1 MRRVITI
8 RGITD
13 RNRLHSWVDA
23 APVGDRVEFKEPS
36 RSLAQNSRM
45 WAILEAIAQQSLWC
59 GQHYTADD
67 WKDYFMHMLKG
78 GRWMPGEDGGLVPIG
93 RSTSKLTVS
102 EMTNLQTLMEAFC
115 ARHEID
121 IGGPE

>member
-8 RGITD
+8 RNITD
-13 RNRLHSWVDA
+13 RAKLHRWVDA
-23 APVGDRVEFKEPS
+23 APVGFRAEFKEPT
-36 RSLAQNSRM
+36 RSLEQNSRM
-45 WAILEAIAQQSLWC
+45 WAILDQIARQALWH
-59 GQHYTADD
+59 GQHYSDHD

-102 EMTNLQTLMEAFC
+102 EMTDLQTLMEAFC
-115 ARHEID
+115 ARNEIE
-121 IGGPE
+121 IGDSE

>member
-8 RGITD
+8 RGISD

-23 APVGDRVEFKEPS
+23 APVGYRVAFKEPS
-36 RSLAQNSRM
+36 RSLEQNSRM
-45 WAILEAIAQQSLWC
+45 WAILDQIAQRAVWY
-59 GQHYTADD
+59 GQHYAKED

-78 GRWMPGEDGGLVPIG
+78 GRWMPGEDGELVPIG

-102 EMTNLQTLMEAFC
+102 EMTDLQTLMEAFC
-115 ARHEID
+115 ARYEIE
-121 IGGPE
+121 IGDSE